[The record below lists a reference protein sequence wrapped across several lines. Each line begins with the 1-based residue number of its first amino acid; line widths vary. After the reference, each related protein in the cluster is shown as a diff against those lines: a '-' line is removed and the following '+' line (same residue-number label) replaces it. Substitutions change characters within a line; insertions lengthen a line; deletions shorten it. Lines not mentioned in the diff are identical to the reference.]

1 MTYYSTT
8 YANRITLNGDNELE
22 RLQFTG
28 QEDFAKYLV
37 NSPNKQTITIAG
49 TDSDVV
55 ILTDRQTESIDRK
68 ILLATYN
75 SNIDVGD
82 YFIWNDSYWL
92 VIIEETNSMN
102 RYFRGFI
109 KQCNHNLKWYDQYG
123 NEYDYPIYFEDK
135 NINFVFTANGT
146 NELNIP
152 DNKSTGTIVIT
163 KNTITLST
171 LTKGMKLVVG
181 GQIWIVGS
189 IDTTSSSGLIYIR
202 VIESLLNEEEDTD
215 LPDILDKPV
224 WSIVVPQGNTI
235 SLATAGTL
243 QLVPIILKDGVEQT
257 GETLLYTSSDLTKF
271 TVNSSGLISGV
282 ANGSGTCT
290 IKMSNNLLVTSVI
303 NVTITSTVTSN
314 IAYTLDGD
322 QTIKWDQVKNYEV
335 IKTVNGIPDTTD
347 TFVLSNNHTDLV
359 SLVSTN
365 ARNSTFTLTGN
376 SNRDLG
382 TATITIAIGA
392 TTVLTV
398 PIEVVSLWSR

>member
-55 ILTDRQTESIDRK
+55 ILTNRQTESTDRK

-215 LPDILDKPV
+215 LPDILDKPI

-347 TFVLSNNHTDLV
+347 TFVLSNSHTDLV